1 MKLRITLNTEEVRAA
16 LVEYVNVQHSQVT
29 FQDPAAVEYAL
40 YTDGTAAIWG
50 KENDD
55 DER

>member
-29 FQDPAAVEYAL
+29 FQDSAAVEYAL